1 MGDARR
7 IVSAAEMD
15 KMSPQDRAAAVD
27 AGVVRDWNDVDPA
40 FRRVVE
46 EKAQRLA
53 DSLRSDA

>member
-15 KMSPQDRAAAVD
+15 KMSPEDRAAAVE
-27 AGVVRDWNDVDPA
+27 AGVVHDWNDVDPA

-53 DSLRSDA
+53 ATLRSDA

>member
-1 MGDARR
+1 
-7 IVSAAEMD
+7 MD

-27 AGVVRDWNDVDPA
+27 AGVVHDWNDVDPA

-53 DSLRSDA
+53 ATLRSDA